1 MRRRAAVAL
10 SAAVGVVVL
19 VAPSAASAK
28 EVDCGDYPK
37 PTNYVVDQA
46 NAVSAAVE
54 RDLDAALASF
64 ESSSGGSQVAAL
76 VVDSIG
82 DRGIEDYANDVFGCW
97 GVGKKGD
104 DTGVLLV
111 VALEQRRMRIEVGR
125 GLEGDLTDVESADI
139 IREDITPAF
148 KAGDISGG
156 VANGVQGIVR
166 ALGGDV
172 VRPVAQQPQQPP
184 IGGSG
189 GPELACFVL
198 IAVIALVSMLGRARR
213 GGRGG
218 GFFPPIIMGG
228 GWGGS
233 GYGGG
238 GFGGGGGGGGFGGF
252 GGGGSGG
259 GGASGGW

>member
-1 MRRRAAVAL
+1 MRRRTAVAVG
-10 SAAVGVVVL
+10 AVVGLLLL
-19 VAPSAASAK
+19 VAPVAASAK
-28 EVDCGDYPK
+28 EVDCGDFPK
-37 PTNYVVDQA
+37 PTGYVVDQA
-46 NAVSAAVE
+46 KAVSDAVE
-54 RDLDAALASF
+54 RDLDATLAAF

-97 GVGKKGD
+97 GVGEKD
-104 DTGVLLV
+104 EDTGVLLV

-125 GLEGDLTDVESADI
+125 GVEGDLTDVESADI

-156 VANGVQGIVR
+156 VAKGVQGIVR

-172 VRPVAQQPQQPP
+172 VRPVASRPQQPP

-189 GPELACFVL
+189 GPGLAFFVL
-198 IAVIALVSMLGRARR
+198 FAVIALVSILGNGRR
-213 GGRGG
+213 GRRGG

-233 GYGGG
+233 GYSGGG
-238 GFGGGGGGGGFGGF
+238 GFGGGGGGFGGF